1 MGWSRNLI
9 IFPDGSSYCI
19 LSIESAGERNEK
31 YDAKEHEICTQDLD
45 PYLQHADIPKREL
58 GSFG

>member
-1 MGWSRNLI
+1 M
-9 IFPDGSSYCI
+9 FPDGSSYCI

-58 GSFG
+58 GGFG